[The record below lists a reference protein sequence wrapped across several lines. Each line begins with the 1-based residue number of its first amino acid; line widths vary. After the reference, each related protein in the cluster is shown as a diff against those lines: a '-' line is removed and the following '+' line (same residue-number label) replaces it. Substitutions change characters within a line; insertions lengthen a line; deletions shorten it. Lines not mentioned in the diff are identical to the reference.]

1 MGRGS
6 MSQIADLPGTKSR
19 KKALLVTDIGLV
31 ASGLVDRVSAV
42 LDRAGIAHSTFSDV
56 AANPPIQNVIDCAAH
71 YKKEGCD
78 HLIAIGGGS
87 SMDVAKTAGVLIS
100 NGGDI
105 TDYFI
110 GTGSKPVAKRIPY
123 LICVA
128 TTYGTAS
135 EVTPFAVVTDNNKY
149 KAAVAGPNI
158 IPDVGILD
166 ADMAVALPRAIA
178 AATGMDAL
186 THAIE
191 SYVSLASNPISEGM
205 ALHAIRLVAS
215 NLRQA
220 AFSDHNHEAT
230 QNMLIAS
237 TMAGFA
243 FSQTR
248 LGNVHAMSHPVSGHY
263 GVPHGV
269 ANAILLSR
277 VMDFNRYACPEK
289 FAEIAIAMGED
300 IAGLGDVDA
309 AMMAV
314 EAVENLAGDVGIP
327 SSLGE
332 AGARSE
338 GIPVMAEDTMKSGNV
353 AVNPRKTTLQDIIA
367 LYEEAM

>member
-1 MGRGS
+1 
-6 MSQIADLPGTKSR
+6 
-19 KKALLVTDIGLV
+19 
-31 ASGLVDRVSAV
+31 
-42 LDRAGIAHSTFSDV
+42 
-56 AANPPIQNVIDCAAH
+56 C
-71 YKKEGCD
+71 
-78 HLIAIGGGS
+78 
-87 SMDVAKTAGVLIS
+87 
-100 NGGDI
+100 
-105 TDYFI
+105 
-110 GTGSKPVAKRIPY
+110 IP
-123 LICVA
+123 

-135 EVTPFAVVTDNNKY
+135 EVTPFAVITDGHFKST
-149 KAAVAGPNI
+149 VAGPNL
-158 IPDVGILD
+158 IPNVGIID
-166 ADMAVALPRAIA
+166 SDIAVNLPAPIA
-178 AATGMDAL
+178 AATGMDTL

-191 SYVSLASNPISEGM
+191 CYVSRLSNPISETL
-205 ALHAIRLVAS
+205 ALRAINLVS
-215 NLRQA
+215 KNLRQA
-220 AFSDHNHEAT
+220 VFTEHNHTAT
-230 QNMLIAS
+230 MNMMIAC